1 MATNKVEDLLQEGK
15 GYGHLQKLL
24 RHTTNQQAWTDQ
36 LRAALDNNLKNH
48 VEVSDLSG
56 AKLII
61 NCSSAGVATKIRFAA
76 PELISRLVGL
86 SAFCRVEEL
95 VLRVHSTDRDN

>member
-1 MATNKVEDLLQEGK
+1 MATNKVKDLLQEGR
-15 GYGHLQKLL
+15 GYSHLKKLL
-24 RHTTNQQAWTDQ
+24 RHTANQQAWTDQ

-48 VEVSDLSG
+48 VEVSDLRG

-61 NCSSAGVATKIRFAA
+61 KCSSAGVATRIRFGA

-95 VLRVHSTDRDN
+95 VLKVHSTERDN